1 MKKIGFVDHYIGE
14 WHADNY
20 PAWFQK
26 ANQELGLDYEVAYFW
41 AEEDVSPVDGVTSE
55 QWAERMGIT
64 QLSTIEEL
72 CEKSDVIVLL
82 APSSPEKHLP
92 YAEKVLSYGKR
103 TYIDKTFAPDL
114 DTAKEIFR
122 LAEKYNTPFF
132 STSALRYAEELRELS
147 DVQHGILTGC
157 GSNFAEYIIHLCE
170 MAVCM
175 VKQPFAAVKV
185 EKLGNQYICRAKTA
199 QDNEVGIVF
208 SPAMGYSITA
218 QAEDGALVHKDITSD
233 FFYGLIVD
241 ILKFFEE
248 GTVPFDPKETLDVMA
263 LRCALIQAE
272 AQDGQWLEVA
282 K

>member
-20 PAWFQK
+20 PAWFQQ
-26 ANQELGLDYEVAYFW
+26 ANRELGLDYEVAYFW
-41 AEEDVSPVDGVTSE
+41 AEEDVSLVDGVTSA
-55 QWAERMGIT
+55 QWAEKMGIT
-64 QLSTIEEL
+64 QLGTLEEL

-114 DTAKEIFR
+114 ERAKEIFR

-147 DVQHGILTGC
+147 GVQHGILTGC

-175 VKQPFAAVKV
+175 VKQPFTAVKA
-185 EKLGNQYICRAKTA
+185 EKLGSQYLCRAKTA
-199 QDNEVGIVF
+199 AGNEVGIVF

-218 QAEDGALVHKDITSD
+218 QLAEGELVHKEVASD

-241 ILKFFEE
+241 ILKFFED
-248 GTVPFDPKETLDVMA
+248 GKAPFDPRETLEVMA
-263 LRCALIQAE
+263 LRTALIQAE
-272 AQDGQWLEVA
+272 AREGQWLEVA